1 MTLLIGQI
9 EYANCTPIFT
19 SLKNNFD
26 CSGYRFVGGVPAV
39 LNAMLDRGEIDLSP
53 SSSFIYGHSPEK
65 YYLLPELSISSIG
78 AVKSVFL
85 FSRLPIERLD
95 NRAIGLTT
103 ESDTSVNLL
112 KVILQKGYGFRN
124 EMQRTT
130 LALHEALQSFS
141 ALLMIGDA
149 ALRER
154 VNAHGLHVYDLGE
167 LWFELTGLPFVFALW
182 IVTREAVVEKLP
194 EVKELGARLLE
205 AKRLAYGAYDEIARG
220 SKELAWIGRE
230 RLVDYWQTI
239 SYDLTAQHIEGVRRF
254 FRFAAEL
261 GLLERE
267 PELRIISLKNV

>member
-9 EYANCTPIFT
+9 GYANCTPIFT
-19 SLKNNFD
+19 SLKRNFD
-26 CSGYRFVGGVPAV
+26 CSGYRFISGVPAD

-53 SSSFIYGHSPEK
+53 SSSFIYGQSPEK
-65 YYLLPELSISSIG
+65 YYLLPGLSISSIG

-85 FSRLPIERLD
+85 FSRLPIEKLD
-95 NRAIGLTT
+95 KQPIGLTT

-124 EMQRTT
+124 ELQRTALT
-130 LALHEALQSFS
+130 LKEALHSFS

-154 VNAHGLHVYDLGE
+154 MNSHGLYVYDLGE
-167 LWFELTGLPFVFALW
+167 LWYELTGLPFVFALW
-182 IVTREAVVEKLP
+182 IVTQEAVAGKLQ
-194 EVKELGARLLE
+194 EVKDLGARLLE
-205 AKRLAYGAYDEIARG
+205 AKRLAYEAYNEIAAG
-220 SKELAWIGRE
+220 SEEQAWISRE

-239 SYDLTAQHIEGVRRF
+239 SYDLTAQHIEGVKRF

-261 GLLERE
+261 RLLPRE
-267 PELRIISLKNV
+267 PELRIIT